1 MRYLFLSLFF
11 LLFLPL
17 MAQKIDQFPTED
29 PKLLKLTAEASPLQS
44 VRMGQSPVYCSEIDW
59 EALIHA
65 AASMLELERMELSD
79 KKLLSSAA
87 LSIRLLSDFESS
99 VCYHRPK
106 TYAKYLKQWLSKEE
120 QDDLDAELL
129 RMLQWDKKTLLWHWE
144 AYLQRFPSI
153 QNFNHYGDSLLLWAK
168 ELPEL
173 DALDYEASIRAHWGL
188 ALYDTDY
195 LEEAVHHF
203 ERCFEIRMQR
213 KDPLYYVEWRLAD
226 VYDSLEEDA
235 QLAQFYK
242 RILEVGRSDLDR
254 LQPVQLWRAMET
266 LIQLEEPE
274 PALAF
279 YEEVYL
285 PNADLPQLWEDAS
298 RSPYRWAMME
308 SHSWAQAKP
317 YAVRWYK
324 NLKKY
329 CPKPRWREASSYL
342 LRTCRLYQGEADAR
356 DFMQTCFEELVFT
369 HLESWGQ
376 DEFYFKWE
384 HYLPYAYQL
393 KYAPSQGDSLLV
405 LDRWTEQALRTKDT
419 ATIQSMGLSL
429 SGKYRN
435 MGQWEKADQYFEDYY
450 CRYLPPYLQNPA
462 DELLYDSYIPWYH
475 QAPYYY
481 ALAQDQDY
489 DRWASRWV
497 QLADQYG
504 FQKLRNWCRLSRAG
518 LACRAGNFAQ
528 GLAYYEQNVNELAA
542 LGDTAAV
549 IQQCYYWLGQ
559 SRASQDVLAIWK
571 AASQS
576 YALEWQYYKED
587 HSEHLEAA
595 ISTIIQQPYQRKIKR
610 KLLRNMNKWRK
621 QQKKAGEFGAAAHAK
636 RLRQFIKK
644 NWR

>member
-1 MRYLFLSLFF
+1 MRYLFLSFFFVLFF
-11 LLFLPL
+11 SLQ
-17 MAQKIDQFPTED
+17 AQKVDQFPSND
-29 PKLLKLTAEASPLQS
+29 PKVLKLSAEAQPLQS
-44 VRMGQSPVYCSEIDW
+44 VRMGQSPVYCSEVDW
-59 EALIHA
+59 EALIHTG
-65 AASMLELERMELSD
+65 ASMLELERLELSNIQ
-79 KKLLSSAA
+79 LLSSAA

-106 TYAKYLKQWLSKEE
+106 TYANYLKQWLSPTE
-120 QDDLDAELL
+120 QDYLDAELL

-144 AYLQRFPSI
+144 AYLQRFSSVD
-153 QNFNHYGDSLLLWAK
+153 NFSTYGDSLLIWAK

-173 DALDYEASIRAHWGL
+173 EALDYEGSIRAHWAKAFFDENL
-188 ALYDTDY
+188 
-195 LEEAVHHF
+195 LEEALCDL

-213 KDPLYYVEWRLAD
+213 NDPLYYVEWRLAQT
-226 VYDSLEEDA
+226 YEKLEEDE
-235 QLAQFYK
+235 QLSLFYK
-242 RILEVGRSDLDR
+242 RILAVGRTNLDR

-266 LIQLEEPE
+266 LIQLEEVD
-274 PALAF
+274 PAIAF
-279 YEEVYL
+279 YEEIYL

-298 RSPYRWAMME
+298 RSPYRWAMIE
-308 SHSWAQAKP
+308 SRSWAEAKP
-317 YAVRWYK
+317 YAERWYK

-342 LRTCRLYQGEADAR
+342 LRTCRLYEEEADAR
-356 DFMQTCFEELVFT
+356 NFMQTCFEELVFT
-369 HLESWGQ
+369 QLESWGQ
-376 DEFYFKWE
+376 DEFYFQWE
-384 HYLPYAYQL
+384 HQLPYASQL
-393 KYAPSQGDSLLV
+393 KYAPSLADSLLI
-405 LDRWTEQALRTKDT
+405 LDHWTEQALRTQDT
-419 ATIQSMGLSL
+419 ATIKSMGLSL

-435 MGQWEKADQYFEDYY
+435 MGQWEKADQYFEDYF
-450 CRYLPPYLQNPA
+450 CRYLPPYFQNPA

-528 GLAYYEQNVNELAA
+528 GLAYYEQNVDELAA

-595 ISTIIQQPYQRKIKR
+595 ISTIVQLPYQRKIKR

-621 QQKKAGEFGAAAHAK
+621 QQQRANNKTAAEQSK
-636 RLRQFIKK
+636 RLRLFIKH